1 MQHITTQQTQ
11 WTVINTEMTLS
22 ADHLKKQHV
31 HDPVIYFMT
40 NDGAANKHTC
50 MLNIASYPVQQV
62 QDNLFMCI
70 FISWTLIAFCVCV
83 CVCMNKQ
90 KKLIITMETVQET
103 EGSAA
108 EESAFTLTLTSVH
121 TVQDDVCMMQ
131 SSGTNIQRDKFI
143 LCWSTVDVR
152 AAQRERESQNKHLK

>member
-1 MQHITTQQTQ
+1 MHLHIL
-11 WTVINTEMTLS
+11 NTDSFL
-22 ADHLKKQHV
+22 
-31 HDPVIYFMT
+31 
-40 NDGAANKHTC
+40 
-50 MLNIASYPVQQV
+50 
-62 QDNLFMCI
+62 
-70 FISWTLIAFCVCV
+70 CVCV

-131 SSGTNIQRDKFI
+131 SSGTDIQ
-143 LCWSTVDVR
+143 
-152 AAQRERESQNKHLK
+152 